1 MKYVK
6 LNTLCDINI
15 GKTPSRSK
23 QEYWGS
29 GRKWI
34 SIADIK
40 STYITDTKEQITSL
54 GIDQSKIKLVPKDTV
69 IMSFKLTVGKV
80 AITAEDMYTN
90 EAIASF
96 PIKDNSK
103 LYTKYLYYCLQ
114 TLNLMS
120 ATDRAV
126 MGATLNKAKLNEIKI
141 PYVDYDQQIKIAN
154 ILDQAQELIDKRKAQ
169 IEALDELIQSVFY
182 DMFGDLRINPHGYK
196 VLKLSQLVSEK
207 SDIVDGPFGSS
218 VNTKTD
224 YIEDGEIPVIRT
236 KNVKMLDFSV
246 EDLKFMTREKYETVK
261 RSQVLPGD
269 IILTKVGTIGNVCIF
284 PNIYPEAVLSTTGSC
299 RIRVNNNVVNP
310 KYLVI
315 YLMLYKPVLLEIAST
330 GVQSFLN
337 MNHVKNIDIL
347 LPDKEKQNLYVQKVS
362 NIEKQ
367 KELLNESLVELE
379 NNFNSLMQRA
389 FKGEL

>member
-6 LNTLCDINI
+6 LNTVCDINI

-23 QEYWGS
+23 QEYWGL
-29 GRKWI
+29 GTKWI

-54 GIDQSKIKLVPKDTV
+54 GIEQSKIKLVPKDTV

-80 AITAEDMYTN
+80 AITGEDMYTN

-141 PYVDYDQQIKIAN
+141 PYVDYDQQIQIAN

-182 DMFGDLRINPHGYK
+182 EMFGDPISNLKGYNKESLINISDIITGNTPPRKNIDNYGDAI
-196 VLKLSQLVSEK
+196 EWIK
-207 SDIVDGPFGSS
+207 SDNINTPYHYITVAEEFLSETGMKIGRVVDAGSILMTCIAGSLSCIGNVALVDRKISFNQQINGIVP
-218 VNTKTD
+218 K
-224 YIEDGEIPVIRT
+224 
-236 KNVKMLDFSV
+236 
-246 EDLKFMTREKYETVK
+246 
-261 RSQVLPGD
+261 D
-269 IILTKVGTIGNVCIF
+269 IILAKF
-284 PNIYPEAVLSTTGSC
+284 
-299 RIRVNNNVVNP
+299 
-310 KYLVI
+310 
-315 YLMLYKPVLLEIAST
+315 
-330 GVQSFLN
+330 
-337 MNHVKNIDIL
+337 
-347 LPDKEKQNLYVQKVS
+347 LYVQLLLSKQYIQNSSTNSMKGMVS
-362 NIEKQ
+362 KGTLSNLEFIVPPMQEQLLFESIFNNIMDQIKLQ
-367 KELLNESLVELE
+367 RESLVELE
-379 NNFNSLMQRA
+379 KNFNSLMQRA
-389 FKGEL
+389 FNGEVMF

>member
-15 GKTPSRSK
+15 GKTPSRSN
-23 QEYWGS
+23 QEYWGL
-29 GRKWI
+29 GGKWI

-40 STYITDTKEQITSL
+40 STYITDTKEQITPL

-96 PIKDNSK
+96 PIKDDSK

-114 TLNLMS
+114 TLNLMP

-182 DMFGDLRINPHGYK
+182 DMFGDPGLNSKGWETGRI
-196 VLKLSQLVSEK
+196 
-207 SDIVDGPFGSS
+207 SDIIVKTQYGTS
-218 VNTKTD
+218 TKANET
-224 YIEDGEIPVIRT
+224 EGE
-236 KNVKMLDFSV
+236 
-246 EDLKFMTREKYETVK
+246 Y
-261 RSQVLPGD
+261 
-269 IILTKVGTIGNVCIF
+269 
-284 PNIYPEAVLSTTGSC
+284 AVL
-299 RIRVNNNVVNP
+299 RMNNITYSGNWDFKSLKYVDLDEKDRK
-310 KYLVI
+310 KYLVYKGEVLFNRTNSKELVGKTAVYKREEPMAYAG
-315 YLMLYKPVLLEIAST
+315 YLVKATPNNRANGQFIASYMNT
-330 GVQSFLN
+330 KYTKSLLFN
-337 MNHVKNIDIL
+337 MAKNIVGMANINAEEFKNIKVYI
-347 LPDKEKQNLYVQKVS
+347 PPIEIQNQFAEIVE

-367 KELLNESLVELE
+367 KALLNESLVDLE

-389 FKGEL
+389 FSGELF